1 MLEVLNRD
9 HVSLEGDIS
18 MPRIAY
24 YYQDCPTCGR
34 SLQVRV
40 EYLGRLL
47 CCPHC
52 RGEFRAADS
61 ANAPVAA
68 DGRGVNLIDRANE
81 LLESV
86 HLQQHTDW
94 S

>member
-1 MLEVLNRD
+1 
-9 HVSLEGDIS
+9 

-40 EYLGRLL
+40 EYLGRTL

-52 RGEFRAADS
+52 RGAFRAADS
-61 ANAPVAA
+61 SSVPRST
-68 DGRGVNLIDRANE
+68 GERRLTMLDRANE
-81 LLESV
+81 LLNSV
-86 HLQQHTDW
+86 HSLHHSDW
-94 S
+94 N

>member
-1 MLEVLNRD
+1 
-9 HVSLEGDIS
+9 

-40 EYLGRLL
+40 EYLGRSLY
-47 CCPHC
+47 CPHC

-61 ANAPVAA
+61 ANVPVST
-68 DGRGVNLIDRANE
+68 GQRRLTLIDRANE

-86 HLQQHTDW
+86 QLHQYGDW
-94 S
+94 G

>member
-1 MLEVLNRD
+1 
-9 HVSLEGDIS
+9 

-40 EYLGRLL
+40 EYLGRNL

-52 RGEFRAADS
+52 RGAFRATDPSSPPRATSD
-61 ANAPVAA
+61 A
-68 DGRGVNLIDRANE
+68 RLTLLDRANE
-81 LLESV
+81 LLECV
-86 HLQQHTDW
+86 HHMHPHTDLN
-94 S
+94 

>member
-1 MLEVLNRD
+1 
-9 HVSLEGDIS
+9 

-40 EYLGRLL
+40 EYLGRTL

-52 RGEFRAADS
+52 RGAFRAMDS
-61 ANAPVAA
+61 RSASIASTE
-68 DGRGVNLIDRANE
+68 RGVSMLDRANA
-81 LLESV
+81 LLETV
-86 HLQQHTDW
+86 HVAPHHQTDW
-94 S
+94 N

>member
-1 MLEVLNRD
+1 
-9 HVSLEGDIS
+9 

-24 YYQDCPTCGR
+24 YFQDCPTCGR

-40 EYLGRLL
+40 EYLGRTL

-52 RGEFRAADS
+52 RGAFRAADS
-61 ANAPVAA
+61 CGTPLSS
-68 DGRGVNLIDRANE
+68 GERRLTMLDRANE

-86 HLQQHTDW
+86 HQLQHHGNW
-94 S
+94 N

>member
-1 MLEVLNRD
+1 
-9 HVSLEGDIS
+9 

-40 EYLGRLL
+40 EYLGRTL

-52 RGEFRAADS
+52 RGGFRAVDPS
-61 ANAPVAA
+61 SVPLSSGDGQFDLMERANALLAAVHPVHHHG
-68 DGRGVNLIDRANE
+68 DL
-81 LLESV
+81 
-86 HLQQHTDW
+86 H
-94 S
+94 